1 MFNFLFYSFL
11 LDFLNYWFYWRKFLF
26 ASKIFQSWIE
36 KLFPIQMQNIYS
48 NQRLHIMKVWREK
61 DQIYKVKGEVW
72 WDNFTLLY
80 LARCLK
86 LLNVVINKIFQQ
98 RWTCHVLLRVH
109 LPAQLEVTSSL
120 FMTYLAPSLYLK
132 LLLRP

>member
-26 ASKIFQSWIE
+26 ASKIFQSSIE

-48 NQRLHIMKVWREK
+48 NQRLHIMKVWRERIK
-61 DQIYKVKGEVW
+61 FIKLKERFDGI
-72 WDNFTLLY
+72 TLPY
-80 LARCLK
+80 FIWPDAWNCWM
-86 LLNVVINKIFQQ
+86 LLLIKIFQQ